1 MQSGKC
7 TLFLV
12 QSPVMWFVLD
22 VNLIT
27 IQIYSVVIKTIMP
40 NMRGCSSYLLLSVGV
55 KDFIHYDGS
64 GVSHEYAP
72 CEFSYCFIM
81 VYMSLLTTDIISTK
95 KERADKIYAKW
106 KMHTFLSSITCYVIC
121 SNFLQSLDS

>member
-1 MQSGKC
+1 
-7 TLFLV
+7 LV
-12 QSPVMWFVLD
+12 VWVD

-40 NMRGCSSYLLLSVGV
+40 NVRGCSSYLLLSVGV

-72 CEFSYCFIM
+72 CEFSYCSIM
-81 VYMSLLTTDIISTK
+81 VYMSLLTMIVDPWFII
-95 KERADKIYAKW
+95 RCP
-106 KMHTFLSSITCYVIC
+106 LSPTTSSKGDMELSKY
-121 SNFLQSLDS
+121 